1 MAALIHLFIL
11 FPLLGFLISI
21 FVHVKREALL
31 SRIAFFTPAV
41 QLISFLLFFVH
52 WILNG
57 HETISIKDFPLFVSG
72 GFEFYFDLYF
82 DKITAVYLFVG
93 ALLTFLVTIYSRYYL
108 HRESGYKRFFNT
120 ILFFYL
126 GYNLVILS
134 GNFETLFLGWEILG
148 ISSYLLIAFYRD
160 RYLPAKNALKVFSIY
175 RLGDIGFILVMWM
188 NHNLWHENVT
198 FLEINNRELV
208 HEHLVNHSVIGAMIA
223 LLIMITALA
232 KSAQLPFSAWLPRA
246 MEGPT
251 PSSAIF
257 YGSLSVHIGVF
268 ILLRT
273 FPFWENQ
280 ISVRIL
286 LAAIGFLTF
295 LVTSGIARVQSSIK
309 SLVAYSSISQIGLIF
324 MEVAAGWENIALLH
338 FAGNAFLRT
347 YQLLVSPSVVS
358 YLIQDQFYNFVPRKK
373 TIEDYVAK
381 KLQFTFF
388 IVSLKEWSL
397 DGLMFRLW
405 APLKWVGRRIPVD
418 TFNKVILIIVPAYVI
433 SLGLFLMEGSISKE
447 LYARLP
453 VIYSFIGFI
462 LVLKSFTLR
471 ENVLLAWTLIIINDL
486 WIVLAVFFNAAF
498 TVDQALVYLSGIVIS
513 GIVGALCLTRL
524 IKLEGSIDL
533 ILFQGHQY
541 EHPKIAFIFLL
552 SCLGLMGFPVTPTFI
567 GEDLLFGHILQE
579 QVLLAYFAGM
589 SFIIGGISV
598 IRIYSRVFL
607 GPHIKSYHE
616 KAYRSS

>member
-11 FPLLGFLISI
+11 FPMLGFFISI
-21 FVHVKREALL
+21 FVHGKREALL
-31 SRIAFFTPAV
+31 SRIAFFTPAL
-41 QLISFLLFFVH
+41 QLVSFMAFFVY
-52 WILNG
+52 WLLNG
-57 HETISIKDFPLFVSG
+57 HETISIKDFPLFISG

-208 HEHLVNHSVIGAMIA
+208 HEHLVNHSLTGAIIA
-223 LLIMITALA
+223 LLILVTALA

-280 ISVRIL
+280 FSVRIVI
-286 LAAIGFLTF
+286 AAIGFVTF
-295 LVTSGIARVQSSIK
+295 LISS
-309 SLVAYSSISQIGLIF
+309 
-324 MEVAAGWENIALLH
+324 
-338 FAGNAFLRT
+338 
-347 YQLLVSPSVVS
+347 
-358 YLIQDQFYNFVPRKK
+358 
-373 TIEDYVAK
+373 
-381 KLQFTFF
+381 
-388 IVSLKEWSL
+388 
-397 DGLMFRLW
+397 
-405 APLKWVGRRIPVD
+405 
-418 TFNKVILIIVPAYVI
+418 
-433 SLGLFLMEGSISKE
+433 
-447 LYARLP
+447 
-453 VIYSFIGFI
+453 
-462 LVLKSFTLR
+462 
-471 ENVLLAWTLIIINDL
+471 
-486 WIVLAVFFNAAF
+486 
-498 TVDQALVYLSGIVIS
+498 
-513 GIVGALCLTRL
+513 
-524 IKLEGSIDL
+524 
-533 ILFQGHQY
+533 
-541 EHPKIAFIFLL
+541 
-552 SCLGLMGFPVTPTFI
+552 
-567 GEDLLFGHILQE
+567 
-579 QVLLAYFAGM
+579 
-589 SFIIGGISV
+589 
-598 IRIYSRVFL
+598 
-607 GPHIKSYHE
+607 
-616 KAYRSS
+616 